1 METKYFCGIC
11 QTIPD
16 QISHHKA
23 HLMTKKHRNNCTKF
37 ITEMKIFSF
46 PFGTLGNPR
55 KWYESEYK
63 DFIVS
68 KYYQET
74 KNTNTLDNESV
85 RKWIIDFKIS
95 NSDCY
100 YGWRRE
106 LFNNESPMKYY
117 SIINNLNE
125 EIDIKNNHLEQ
136 NIDYIN
142 WGINKILKD
151 KETIS
156 TKPNSEQNID
166 YINWRINK
174 ILKDKEIISTKPNS
188 ELKNYKKK
196 NNNYRYTLSRYTN
209 VNFNKIMSIRNG
221 SINLKYLL
229 NPIHHIDFSNCDVNI
244 YNDIPLKYSCLLFN
258 KLGMPSYNINCCDLN
273 NLLYFYK
280 EITIE
285 HISKVEN
292 IINYNENKIER
303 RQVWLSCSMSKIT
316 DFIHQSE
323 KENKEDL
330 IPITFSYITNDDFKN
345 FIKTTLI
352 DIFTNEILE
361 NEKNINDGINHN
373 KSIFHLNTFHDK
385 NIYLQNELSQITN
398 MSLES
403 NIIKSIIHICQYL
416 FEYDERLIYHY
427 KCNSY
432 IETNEI
438 IFDFVFD
445 DSIEIDEDLK
455 NNDI

>member
-23 HLMTKKHRNNCTKF
+23 HLITKKHRNNCTKF

-46 PFGTLGNPR
+46 PFRTLKNPR
-55 KWYESEYK
+55 KWYESEYR
-63 DFIVS
+63 DFIIS

-85 RKWIIDFKIS
+85 QKWIIDFKFLMHS
-95 NSDCY
+95 YDY
-100 YGWRRE
+100 YGWRPE
-106 LFNNESPMKYY
+106 LFNNESPTKYY

-125 EIDIKNNHLEQ
+125 EIDIRNNHLEQ

-156 TKPNSEQNID
+156 TKPNSE
-166 YINWRINK
+166 
-174 ILKDKEIISTKPNS
+174 
-188 ELKNYKKK
+188 LKNDKKK

-258 KLGMPSYNINCCDLN
+258 KLGIPSYDIKCCDSN

-303 RQVWLSCSMSKIT
+303 RKVWLSCSVSNF
-316 DFIHQSE
+316 DYFIHQSE
-323 KENKEDL
+323 DENEEEL

-352 DIFTNEILE
+352 DIFTNEISENEKNINDEISENEKNINDEISE
-361 NEKNINDGINHN
+361 NEKNINDGM
-373 KSIFHLNTFHDK
+373 IFFLNTFHEK

-416 FEYDERLIYHY
+416 FEYDERLIDHY
-427 KCNSY
+427 KYNSY
-432 IETNEI
+432 IETNNYI
-438 IFDFVFD
+438 
-445 DSIEIDEDLK
+445 
-455 NNDI
+455 

>member
-11 QTIPD
+11 GTIPD
-16 QISHHKA
+16 QLSHHKA
-23 HLMTKKHRNNCTKF
+23 HLTTNKHRNNCTKF
-37 ITEMKIFSF
+37 ITEMKIFSI
-46 PFGTLGNPR
+46 PFGILDSR

-63 DFIVS
+63 DFIIS

-85 RKWIIDFKIS
+85 RKWIIDFKLS
-95 NSDCY
+95 NFDGY
-100 YGWRRE
+100 YGWRSE
-106 LFNNESPMKYY
+106 LFNNESPIKYY

-166 YINWRINK
+166 YINWTINE
-174 ILKDKEIISTKPNS
+174 ILRDGEIISTKPNS
-188 ELKNYKKK
+188 ELKNDKKK
-196 NNNYRYTLSRYTN
+196 NNNDRHKLSRYTN

-229 NPIHHIDFSNCDVNI
+229 NPIHHIDFTNCDVNI

-258 KLGMPSYNINCCDLN
+258 KLGMPSYNIKCCDSN

-292 IINYNENKIER
+292 IINYNENKIEKR
-303 RQVWLSCSMSKIT
+303 KVWLSCSMSKIT
-316 DFIHQSE
+316 DFIRQSE
-323 KENKEDL
+323 NENKNEENL
-330 IPITFSYITNDDFKN
+330 IPITFSYITNDDFKD
-345 FIKTTLI
+345 FIKITLI
-352 DIFTNEILE
+352 DIFTNEIKE
-361 NEKNINDGINHN
+361 NKKNMNYEINNNSIYLN
-373 KSIFHLNTFHDK
+373 KFHDK
-385 NIYLQNELSQITN
+385 DLYLQNELSQITN

-416 FEYDERLIYHY
+416 FEYNERLIDYYIH
-427 KCNSY
+427 NSHM
-432 IETNEI
+432 ETNEI
-438 IFDFVFD
+438 IFDITFD
-445 DSIEIDEDLK
+445 DSIEINEDLK
-455 NNDI
+455 NNNI